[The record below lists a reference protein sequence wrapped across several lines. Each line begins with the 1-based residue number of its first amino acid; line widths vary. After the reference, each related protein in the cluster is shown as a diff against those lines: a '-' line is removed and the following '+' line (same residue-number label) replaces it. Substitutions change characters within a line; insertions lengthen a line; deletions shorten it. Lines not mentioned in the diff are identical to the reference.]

1 MSQEVSTSPRLNPL
15 PIENLPSPTPANS
28 QMNSQMNSQ
37 TQPQSWSADTDAEHL
52 MDEVFLDLDRILAGG
67 ANLVEA
73 PEPEQTIALQT
84 LVVPPISLPPGFLPA
99 PEPDPVTPEQAI
111 VAKPQENYL
120 DRILLGIALAVV
132 GASGVLWL
140 VTKDILKLPFLP
152 PAPTPVASQPLSP
165 ADAKFAD
172 YVERSLKAINR
183 RASNNSAALQSGDRL
198 PAPNGGVP
206 LPPTQAPPTVL
217 ERVYIPVFPPQM
229 ANPAQPI
236 APRLLIP
243 RPTVQSAS
251 PAARSANPPAQA
263 APERPAAREE
273 PARTVE
279 REPERAVE
287 REPERAAEETE
298 QPTEA
303 PTQTATASG
312 RTLTGVLELGD
323 SSAALFEIDGVTQ
336 RVAVGETIGD
346 SGWTLVKVENQQAV
360 VRRNGVVQSL
370 YVGGRF

>member
-15 PIENLPSPTPANS
+15 PIEHLPSAPPAH
-28 QMNSQMNSQ
+28 NSQ
-37 TQPQSWSADTDAEHL
+37 TQPQGWSANTDAEQL

-67 ANLVEA
+67 ANLVEV

-84 LVVPPISLPPGFLPA
+84 LVVPPISLPPSFLPEPQPA
-99 PEPDPVTPEQAI
+99 PVLPETTTT
-111 VAKPQENYL
+111 AKPQPENYL

-140 VTKDILKLPFLP
+140 VSKDILKLPFLP
-152 PAPTPVASQPLSP
+152 PAPTPVASQPVNP
-165 ADAKFAD
+165 VDAKFID
-172 YVERSLKAINR
+172 YVERSLKAIDR
-183 RASNNSAALQSGDRL
+183 RASNNSVALQSGDRL
-198 PAPNGGVP
+198 PSPNGGVP

-229 ANPAQPI
+229 ANPALPI
-236 APRLLIP
+236 APGLLTP
-243 RPTVQSAS
+243 RPTAQSPS
-251 PAARSANPPAQA
+251 PAARSSNPPAQS
-263 APERPAAREE
+263 APERSAAREE
-273 PARTVE
+273 PARTGE
-279 REPERAVE
+279 RAPERAPA
-287 REPERAAEETE
+287 RTTEETE
-298 QPTEA
+298 A
-303 PTQTATASG
+303 PRESPAQTAAAPG

-336 RVAVGETIGD
+336 RVAVGEGIGD

-360 VRRNGVVQSL
+360 IRRNGVVQSL

>member
-15 PIENLPSPTPANS
+15 PIEYPPSPTPANS

-37 TQPQSWSADTDAEHL
+37 TQPHSWSADTDAEHL

-67 ANLVEA
+67 ANLVA
-73 PEPEQTIALQT
+73 DPEPEQTITLQT

-99 PEPDPVTPEQAI
+99 PEPDPITPETT
-111 VAKPQENYL
+111 VTKPQENYL
-120 DRILLGIALAVV
+120 DRILLGVALAVV
-132 GASGVLWL
+132 GASGVLWM
-140 VTKDILKLPFLP
+140 VSKDILKLPFLP
-152 PAPTPVASQPLSP
+152 PAPTPVASQPVNP
-165 ADAKFAD
+165 ADAKFAN
-172 YVERSLKAINR
+172 YVERSLKAIDR

-229 ANPAQPI
+229 ANPALPI
-236 APRLLIP
+236 APGLLIP
-243 RPTVQSAS
+243 RPTVSVQSAS
-251 PAARSANPPAQA
+251 PAARSPNPPAQA

-279 REPERAVE
+279 RAPARTT
-287 REPERAAEETE
+287 EETE
-298 QPTEA
+298 EPREA
-303 PTQTATASG
+303 PTQTAAASS

>member
-15 PIENLPSPTPANS
+15 PIENLPAHAPANS
-28 QMNSQMNSQ
+28 QMNSQA
-37 TQPQSWSADTDAEHL
+37 QPHSWSANTDAEQL
-52 MDEVFLDLDRILAGG
+52 MDEVFWDVDRILAGG

-84 LVVPPISLPPGFLPA
+84 LVVPPISLPPGFFP
-99 PEPDPVTPEQAI
+99 PEPEADSVTPETI
-111 VAKPQENYL
+111 TTPKPQPENYL
-120 DRILLGIALAVV
+120 DRILLGVALAVV

-140 VTKDILKLPFLP
+140 VSKDILKLPFLP
-152 PAPTPVASQPLSP
+152 PAPTPVASQPVSP
-165 ADAKFAD
+165 ADEKFVD
-172 YVERSLKAINR
+172 YVERSLKAIDR

-229 ANPAQPI
+229 ANPALPI
-236 APRLLIP
+236 SPGLLIP
-243 RPTVQSAS
+243 RPTTSAQSPS
-251 PAARSANPPAQA
+251 PAARSSNPPAQA
-263 APERPAAREE
+263 APEQRPAAREE
-273 PARTVE
+273 PARTVA
-279 REPERAVE
+279 REPERNT
-287 REPERAAEETE
+287 EETTGE
-298 QPTEA
+298 TEEPREA
-303 PTQTATASG
+303 PAQTAAASG

>member
-15 PIENLPSPTPANS
+15 SIENLPSPTPA
-28 QMNSQMNSQ
+28 NSQ

-111 VAKPQENYL
+111 VTKPQENYL

-132 GASGVLWL
+132 GASGVLWM
-140 VTKDILKLPFLP
+140 VSKDVLKLPFLP

-229 ANPAQPI
+229 ANPALPI

-243 RPTVQSAS
+243 RPTVSVQSAS
-251 PAARSANPPAQA
+251 PAARSSNPPAQA

-273 PARTVE
+273 PAR
-279 REPERAVE
+279 AVE
-287 REPERAAEETE
+287 REPERVVEREPERTAEETE
-298 QPTEA
+298 EPAEA
-303 PTQTATASG
+303 PTQTAAASG